1 MKSFVYIDGANLHQ
15 WSKKRKH
22 ALDYARFYK
31 RLKDKYKPTKIYMFV
46 WYIEEKKDLYS
57 YLSDIWYHLVF
68 KETLVVAGKVKWNCD
83 AELVIQAV
91 SDFYDHKTHR
101 WILVSGDGDFGCL
114 LDFYIYKKCTT
125 ILLAPNQQF
134 CSYLLKKKNTPIVF
148 LEEVCHKFGD
158 KKEVKKPRKTKKKIK
173 VKQKTSKRKYT
184 KKPENAKKWNKEN
197 KKKAVT
203 KRNPKQKKPPK
214 ETGLL

>member
-15 WSKKRKH
+15 WSKLWKQ
-22 ALDYARFYK
+22 AIDYARFFK
-31 RLKDKYKPTKIYMFV
+31 RLSDKYKPTQIYMFV
-46 WYIEEKKDLYS
+46 WYIEEKKKLYTH
-57 YLSDIWYHLVF
+57 LSDIWFTLIF
-68 KETLVVAGKVKWNCD
+68 KETLVVEGKVKGNCD

-91 SDFYDHKTHR
+91 SDFYDHNTKR

-114 LDFYIYKKCTT
+114 LDFYIHKKCRT

-148 LEEVCHKFGD
+148 LEDVAHKFGT
-158 KKEVKKPRKTKKKIK
+158 KKVKKTKEKKDLAQTKKKSK
-173 VKQKTSKRKYT
+173 KKKNSKKPGALASGSSKR
-184 KKPENAKKWNKEN
+184 NS
-197 KKKAVT
+197 
-203 KRNPKQKKPPK
+203 KQKKPPK